1 MFVRC
6 LRRPCYPPY
15 SPQRLRVELMG
26 AVLYS
31 RNKCGHTAQSTWRIR
46 LHVGANAHRTYT
58 VYHGIRNTIP
68 CWSSLLDQSCLDS
81 RIDPSLANPESLI
94 VQSCFKRPN
103 GPYQRGT
110 MQLGIVCRIPGYGTD
125 RNFPNR
131 QRVTQALAAA
141 LVAHWRLSGRKSN
154 GVTPTSFGKPD
165 AVRCVAASTSAGR
178 SSRRSR

>member
-1 MFVRC
+1 MFLVLKMTNTKQLKQRQLITHLIDAGAKRSKTEKLFFALAKFFSRHPNATSSATVFVRC

-68 CWSSLLDQSCLDS
+68 CWSSLLDQFCLDS
-81 RIDPSLANPESLI
+81 RIDPSLADPESLI

-103 GPYQRGT
+103 
-110 MQLGIVCRIPGYGTD
+110 
-125 RNFPNR
+125 
-131 QRVTQALAAA
+131 
-141 LVAHWRLSGRKSN
+141 
-154 GVTPTSFGKPD
+154 
-165 AVRCVAASTSAGR
+165 
-178 SSRRSR
+178 